1 MNTTRREF
9 IRDSA
14 LAVAG
19 LSMGSGLSRPLH
31 AARGMLAPGNKV
43 VVGLIGCRGMGFA
56 NLKAFLQN
64 PEVECAALCDVDQQ
78 VLDERLSDISRL
90 TGKKPLVYGDYRELL
105 EKKDI
110 DAVIVATPDHWHCLM
125 AVNAMEA
132 GKHVYVE
139 KPLANS
145 IHECNVMLNAAARYK
160 KVVQV
165 GQWQRSDPHWRQ
177 AVAFVHSGKL
187 GRVRMVKAWAFIG
200 WKRSLPILPDEPVPP
215 GLDYD
220 MWLGPATK
228 RPFNRNRFHFNF
240 RWFWDYAGGLMT
252 DWGVHLLDYALLGM
266 QQYAPKSVVSS
277 GGKYAFPD
285 DPMETPDTQQAI
297 YEFDGF
303 GLIWEHT
310 IGISGGNY
318 GREHGVA
325 FIGEKGTLVVDRRGW
340 EVIPEVQSNAPLMEA
355 VPLTTIEAKGLEMH
369 VRNFLDSI
377 TSGER
382 LNAPI
387 EIGAHIA
394 RIAHLGNIAYRTG
407 RRIFW
412 DPVSS
417 TIVNDDA
424 ANRYLVPA
432 YREPWKLPVY

>member
-1 MNTTRREF
+1 
-9 IRDSA
+9 
-14 LAVAG
+14 
-19 LSMGSGLSRPLH
+19 
-31 AARGMLAPGNKV
+31 
-43 VVGLIGCRGMGFA
+43 MGFA

-78 VLDERLSDISRL
+78 VLEERLSEITKL
-90 TGKKPLVYGDYRELL
+90 TGKKPLAYKDYRELL
-105 EKKDI
+105 ENKDI
-110 DAVIVATPDHWHCLM
+110 DAVIVATPDHWHCLI

-132 GKHVYVE
+132 GKDVYVE
-139 KPLANS
+139 KPLANT
-145 IHECNVMLNAAARYK
+145 IQECNVMLNAAARYN

-165 GQWQRSDPHWRQ
+165 GQWQRSDPHWQQ

-200 WKRSLPILPDEPVPP
+200 WKGSLPIMADELVPP
-215 GLDYD
+215 GVDYD
-220 MWLGPATK
+220 MWLGPAAK
-228 RPFNRNRFHFNF
+228 RPFNRNRFHFTF

-266 QQYAPKSVVSS
+266 NQYAPKSVMSS

-285 DPMETPDTQQAI
+285 DPMETPDTQQTI
-297 YEFDGF
+297 FEFDGF

-310 IGISGGNY
+310 IGIYGGNY

-325 FIGEKGTLVVDRRGW
+325 FIGEKGTLVVDRGGW
-340 EVIPEVQSNAPLMEA
+340 EVIPEVQNNTPLMEA
-355 VPLTTIEAKGLEMH
+355 VPLTKIEAKGLDLH
-369 VRNFLDSI
+369 VRNFLNGI
-377 TSGER
+377 KSGEK
-382 LNAPI
+382 LNTPI

-407 RRIFW
+407 RKIYW

-417 TIVNDDA
+417 KIVNDDA
-424 ANRYLVPA
+424 ASKFLMPV